1 MAQVLLGLGSNLGNR
16 LASLE
21 SAVAALATLGPVRR
35 SDWFETEPVG
45 PELCGEP
52 VFLNG
57 AVALDTDMGLAELMN
72 WILALEQELG
82 REPGRRGGS
91 RTIDVDILLAGD
103 QVYDQNG
110 LQVPHPR
117 MHERAFVLG
126 PLSEIAADA
135 VHPVMNRSVQEM
147 MDKVDC
153 SGVKRFRAG

>member
-16 LASLE
+16 LANLE
-21 SAVAALATLGPVRR
+21 NAVAALAALGPVRR

-45 PELCGEP
+45 PVPAGEP

-57 AVALDTDMGLAELMN
+57 AVALDTDIGLAELMG

-91 RTIDVDILLAGD
+91 RTMDVDILLAGD
-103 QVYDQNG
+103 QVYDRNG

-117 MHERAFVLG
+117 MHERAFVLR
-126 PLSEIAADA
+126 PLAQIAAGA
-135 VHPVMNRSVQEM
+135 VHPVLNRSVQEM
-147 MDKVDC
+147 LDRVDC
-153 SGVKRFRAG
+153 SGVRRFREE